1 MNTVLL
7 FLIAFCVPM
16 VYWRTLFYIA
26 KHKFNTPFTRT
37 KSGLQVHHLHFGVI
51 FTMVAVIDMLL
62 THTQNIYIWALLGLG
77 LGLIVDEYIP
87 SLLLPGDRPVELAVY
102 DKGFK
107 PTVFLFLGIVIIT
120 TILYFTI

>member
-1 MNTVLL
+1 MNTVIL
-7 FLIAFCVPM
+7 FLVAFCAPM
-16 VYWRTLFYIA
+16 IYWRTLFYIA

-51 FTMVAVIDMLL
+51 FTMIAVTIMLL
-62 THTQNIYIWALLGLG
+62 THTENIYVWALLGLG

-102 DKGFK
+102 DKAFK
-107 PTVFLFLGIVIIT
+107 PTVVLFASIVIVIG
-120 TILYFTI
+120 ILYFIF

>member
-7 FLIAFCVPM
+7 FLIAFCAPM
-16 VYWRTLFYIA
+16 IYWRTLFYIA
-26 KHKFNTPFTRT
+26 KHTFNTPFTRT

-51 FTMVAVIDMLL
+51 FTMIAVIIMLL
-62 THTQNIYIWALLGLG
+62 THSQSVYIWILLGLG

-87 SLLLPGDRPVELAVY
+87 SLLLPGDRQLELAIY

-107 PTVFLFLGIVIIT
+107 PTVFLFLAIVIVVI
-120 TILYFTI
+120 ILYSIV